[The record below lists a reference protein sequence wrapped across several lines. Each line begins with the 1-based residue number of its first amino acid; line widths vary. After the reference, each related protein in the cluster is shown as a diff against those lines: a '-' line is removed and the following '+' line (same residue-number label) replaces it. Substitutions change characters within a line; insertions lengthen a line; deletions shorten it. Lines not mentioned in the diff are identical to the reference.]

1 MEERLHNRIIYTGLK
16 ILRWKDF
23 DARPIR
29 HDTLRKVASGSVS
42 FSMCLNVLQEIKLG
56 QLNTENV
63 VIEKISVLCDYLKKN
78 KNKKHDK
85 IFGHNASST

>member
-1 MEERLHNRIIYTGLK
+1 
-16 ILRWKDF
+16 
-23 DARPIR
+23 
-29 HDTLRKVASGSVS
+29 
-42 FSMCLNVLQEIKLG
+42 MCLNVLQEIKLG